1 MENDDLD
8 NNLRD
13 YFLKAQISASSLED
27 ILAES
32 RELQEGFVNKHE
44 MPSSAAS
51 SFSLLSLTKDFFAD
65 RNIFNKIAIGLP
77 TLAAFGLTAAL
88 VMQAGESD
96 HKANEVQKNE
106 LAALDLSKLVI
117 QEAAINHRTKL
128 QMDVLASDIA
138 TLRQGMT
145 RHDFELQ
152 LPEALTAGHEL
163 IGGRYCTLA
172 GKLAVHL
179 RLEDEGRVK
188 PAAPIE
194 SANENLDTI
203 QSRSLFVTRSTDG
216 DRESFELLEQFSE
229 NVHVSSWTQDGMLY
243 VLAEGNE
250 ITQPVH

>member
-106 LAALDLSKLVI
+106 LAALDLSKLV
-117 QEAAINHRTKL
+117 
-128 QMDVLASDIA
+128 
-138 TLRQGMT
+138 
-145 RHDFELQ
+145 
-152 LPEALTAGHEL
+152 AGHEL

>member
-1 MENDDLD
+1 MENEDLD

-32 RELQEGFVNKHE
+32 RELQEGLVNKHE
-44 MPSSAAS
+44 MPSNAAS
-51 SFSLLSLTKDFFAD
+51 SFSLLSVIKDFFAD
-65 RNIFNKIAIGLP
+65 RNMFNKIAIGFP

-96 HKANEVQKNE
+96 HQANQGQKNE
-106 LAALDLSKLVI
+106 TAALDLSKLVL

-128 QMDVLASDIA
+128 QMDVLASDIE
-138 TLRQGMT
+138 TLQQGMT
-145 RHDFELQ
+145 RHDFKLQ
-152 LPEALTAGHEL
+152 LPESLAAGHEL

-194 SANENLDTI
+194 SADESLDTI
-203 QSRSLFVTRSTDG
+203 QSLSLI
-216 DRESFELLEQFSE
+216 
-229 NVHVSSWTQDGMLY
+229 H
-243 VLAEGNE
+243 
-250 ITQPVH
+250 I